1 MTREFIILPQFDRLW
16 KGLRLDDEDLQAV
29 EEFLCLQPDYGNI
42 IKGTGG
48 LVKMARPDKRSVYK
62 SIISGLDEAIMY
74 ENKGILKGTRARRV
88 TIAPVPHYGAKK
100 IKSIRNELGLS
111 QIAFAEALGVSKKTV
126 EAWEAGRNEP
136 QGPAQRILELLQKE
150 SDLLEKHEI
159 VRT

>member
-1 MTREFIILPQFDRLW
+1 
-16 KGLRLDDEDLQAV
+16 
-29 EEFLCLQPDYGNI
+29 
-42 IKGTGG
+42 
-48 LVKMARPDKRSVYK
+48 MARPDKRSVYK
-62 SIISGLDEAIMY
+62 SIISGLDEAIRY
-74 ENKGILKGTRARRV
+74 ENKGILKGTRTRRV